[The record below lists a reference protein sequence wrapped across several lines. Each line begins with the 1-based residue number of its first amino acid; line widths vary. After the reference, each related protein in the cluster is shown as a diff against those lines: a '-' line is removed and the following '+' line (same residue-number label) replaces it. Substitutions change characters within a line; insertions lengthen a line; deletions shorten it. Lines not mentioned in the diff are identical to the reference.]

1 MIKLD
6 SKLNISVG
14 LFSKISLVA
23 TLLTLAA
30 VLFTNGRIHK
40 EEVRTIVI
48 EREVEMPFKEEEFS
62 EEAFINYLRDINIR
76 FPEVVYA
83 QAYLESGGFKS
94 EIFKENNN
102 LFGMKVA
109 RQRPTTALMLDRNHA
124 VYDHWRS
131 SVIDYALYQSHYL
144 RTVKGR
150 DEYINT
156 IGRVY
161 AEDPNYLK
169 KVKKIIEQK
178 FGKKNKNN

>member
-6 SKLNISVG
+6 SKLNISVD
-14 LFSKISLVA
+14 LFSKISLIA

-30 VLFTNGRIHK
+30 VLFTNGRVHK
-40 EEVRTIVI
+40 EELRTRVV
-48 EREVEMPFKEEEFS
+48 EREVELLFKKEEFS

-94 EIFKENNN
+94 EIFKVNNN

-109 RQRPTTALMLDRNHA
+109 KQRPTTALMLDRNHA
-124 VYDHWRS
+124 VYDHWKS

-144 RTVKGR
+144 RAVKGR

-161 AEDPNYLK
+161 AEDPNYLG

-178 FGKKNKNN
+178 FGKKDKNN

>member
-6 SKLNISVG
+6 SKLNISGG
-14 LFSKISLVA
+14 LFSKINLVA
-23 TLLTLAA
+23 TLLTLVA

-40 EEVRTIVI
+40 EEVRTVVI
-48 EREVEMPFKEEEFS
+48 EREVEIPFKEEEFS
-62 EEAFINYLRDINIR
+62 EEAFINYLGAINIR

-83 QAYLESGGFKS
+83 QAYLETGGFKS
-94 EIFKENNN
+94 GIFKENNN

-124 VYDHWRS
+124 VYDHWKS

-144 RTVKGR
+144 RAVKGR

-169 KVKKIIEQK
+169 KVKKIVEQK
-178 FGKKNKNN
+178 FGKKNKDN